1 MDMNI
6 PNTMIRNA
14 NSRRELTV
22 SGGPPAPWAPALGD
36 AAFADI
42 ERS

>member
-6 PNTMIRNA
+6 PNTMIKNA
-14 NSRRELTV
+14 INRRELTV
-22 SGGPPAPWAPALGD
+22 SGGPAVPWAPAFGD
-36 AAFADI
+36 AALADI